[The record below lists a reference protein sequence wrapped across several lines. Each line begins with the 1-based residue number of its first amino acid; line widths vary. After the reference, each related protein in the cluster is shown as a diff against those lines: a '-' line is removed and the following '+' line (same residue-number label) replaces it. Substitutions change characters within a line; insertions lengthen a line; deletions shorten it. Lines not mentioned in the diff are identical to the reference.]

1 MLLVHRVNRAS
12 AIRLIG
18 RPARTASFRHRSIN
32 RNSAVA
38 SGSSFFN
45 GWRTINAQTGT
56 AYALA
61 LTDAI
66 VATGLPGDLEK
77 SICRDKRRA
86 PL

>member
-1 MLLVHRVNRAS
+1 MS
-12 AIRLIG
+12 
-18 RPARTASFRHRSIN
+18 
-32 RNSAVA
+32 
-38 SGSSFFN
+38 
-45 GWRTINAQTGT
+45 RTINAT

-86 PL
+86 SLQSNLVRRFQIRAGV